1 MDWFKNDNYS
11 PNAVLKRLKMTVS
24 MINLEIYNDILYN
37 GLGIIKFNS
46 NYMKG
51 PEITGL

>member
-11 PNAVLKRLKMTVS
+11 ANAVLKKLKITVS
-24 MINLEIYNDILYN
+24 MIIMEIYN

-46 NYMKG
+46 DCIKG
-51 PEITGL
+51 PEIIGI